1 MEEYEDDE
9 IGALDHEEVSG
20 NRSLNDPVLESIKNE
35 MTEGEKVGR
44 YYTES

>member
-20 NRSLNDPVLESIKNE
+20 NRSLNDPLLETIKNE
-35 MTEGEKVGR
+35 MIEQEKDAR
-44 YYTES
+44 Y

>member
-20 NRSLNDPVLESIKNE
+20 NRSLNDPLLESIKNE
-35 MTEGEKVGR
+35 INDENGR
-44 YYTES
+44 